1 MVLEATLLFEMA
13 LFVVALFLY
22 AAIRVSGASG
32 RNEVVL
38 VGWGRVVVEVMGAGR
53 QCVWCRSPRCLGSV
67 GVTRGV
73 FLEVT
78 LELFGK
84 GVLG

>member
-1 MVLEATLLFEMA
+1 MVLAATLFFEMA

-38 VGWGRVVVEVMGAGR
+38 VG
-53 QCVWCRSPRCLGSV
+53 
-67 GVTRGV
+67 
-73 FLEVT
+73 
-78 LELFGK
+78 
-84 GVLG
+84 